1 MEAEEDLEKQRLF
14 YDTVRETIV
23 SGAAASSRFNPLHTT
38 FFLLSHF

>member
-23 SGAAASSRFNPLHTT
+23 SGAVASRFNPLHTT
-38 FFLLSHF
+38 TFFLLSHF

>member
-23 SGAAASSRFNPLHTT
+23 SAVASTRFNPLHTT